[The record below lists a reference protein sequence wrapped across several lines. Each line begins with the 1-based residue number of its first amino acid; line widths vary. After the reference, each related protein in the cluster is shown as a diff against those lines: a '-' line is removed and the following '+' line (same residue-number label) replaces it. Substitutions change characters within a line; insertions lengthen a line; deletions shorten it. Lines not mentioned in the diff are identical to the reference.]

1 VLLVVM
7 TPVAETG
14 LTLQTSLLV
23 LAALLLD
30 VHRGTLSDQ
39 LQPSTE
45 MHMETLLLEV
55 ALAVE
60 MSQLVVAVMEPGE
73 MTSMLPDLPTH
84 VWSGSF
90 SA

>member
-1 VLLVVM
+1 VLVVVM
-7 TPVAETG
+7 TLVAETG
-14 LTLQTSLLV
+14 PTLQTSLLV

-30 VHRGTLSDQ
+30 VHRGTLSDP

-60 MSQLVVAVMEPGE
+60 MSQPVVAVTEPGE
-73 MTSMLPDLPTH
+73 MASMLQDLPTH

>member
-1 VLLVVM
+1 VLVVVM
-7 TPVAETG
+7 TLVAETG
-14 LTLQTSLLV
+14 PTLQTSLLV
-23 LAALLLD
+23 LAALQLD
-30 VHRGTLSDQ
+30 VHHGTPSDP

-55 ALAVE
+55 GLAVE
-60 MSQLVVAVMEPGE
+60 MSQLVVAVTEPGE
-73 MTSMLPDLPTH
+73 MASILPDRLTH